1 MDSRDSDADD
11 TAGTGHCPLRLY
23 TSAGKEIET
32 IVPISIYRH
41 WEMLEDYLVELLA
54 RNFDLDTFGCEL
66 MLIAEDTRSPLSDP
80 IHEELWEN
88 KGFQWVIHKSF
99 RQVRSK
105 EQIRRDDYEDHPKAI
120 WVPANESG
128 ILPAKAF
135 FALARLRRV
144 QVEVGYHTIERQV
157 WRYCHT
163 LTIVKLPSSVVT
175 IANAVFQGCYA
186 LTTVMMP
193 GCLSL
198 GARLFAE
205 CCALEQVGV
214 LTGNSC
220 RLVRGATI
228 SPYAFEGCEKLKQI
242 GLPRTK
248 AIADVRA
255 ATSPSEGL
263 PTGCFYSAGVQM
275 INITHSTE
283 FIGHKAFAQCQQLTA
298 IDLSH
303 TQVGIINAQVFSN
316 CRSLTQVILPKHLT
330 EIRAEAFE
338 ACMLLCTV
346 ALPRQLHSIGHR
358 AFAGCS
364 KLVCLTYRGAE
375 ADRRRLQV
383 AANAFEGCQ
392 ALTVPSGICYLSVRG
407 SQHTQKHAHWEC

>member
-1 MDSRDSDADD
+1 
-11 TAGTGHCPLRLY
+11 
-23 TSAGKEIET
+23 
-32 IVPISIYRH
+32 
-41 WEMLEDYLVELLA
+41 MLQMA
-54 RNFDLDTFGCEL
+54 Q
-66 MLIAEDTRSPLSDP
+66 
-80 IHEELWEN
+80 
-88 KGFQWVIHKSF
+88 K
-99 RQVRSK
+99 
-105 EQIRRDDYEDHPKAI
+105 
-120 WVPANESG
+120 
-128 ILPAKAF
+128 
-135 FALARLRRV
+135 
-144 QVEVGYHTIERQV
+144 
-157 WRYCHT
+157 
-163 LTIVKLPSSVVT
+163 
-175 IANAVFQGCYA
+175 
-186 LTTVMMP
+186 
-193 GCLSL
+193 
-198 GARLFAE
+198 
-205 CCALEQVGV
+205 VGV

-248 AIADVRA
+248 AITDVRA
-255 ATSPSEGL
+255 ATSPPEGL
-263 PTGCFYSAGVQM
+263 PTGCFYSAGIQM

-303 TQVGIINAQVFSN
+303 TQVGIINVQVFSN

-338 ACMLLCTV
+338 ACILVCTV

-364 KLVCLTYRGAE
+364 KLVCLE

-392 ALTVPSGICYLSVRG
+392 AL
-407 SQHTQKHAHWEC
+407 